1 MALVGVVMLED
12 LSDADLWARACAGEP
27 ECFGLIFDRHG
38 ERIRAYCARRTG
50 SLDAA
55 DDLVAIVFLEAWR
68 RRDDVDLVSMSAL
81 PWLYGVAGNTIR
93 RRHRVSQAHRRALE
107 RLPAALLTDDHAD
120 LVAGR
125 VDDER
130 HLAQISTA
138 LTRLRRDDQE
148 VLLLC
153 VWQGLDYASAAV
165 ALGVPVGTVRS
176 RLSRA
181 RRRLREESDPPRVAV
196 PITPATAPTPVQELS

>member
-1 MALVGVVMLED
+1 MAVPED
-12 LSDADLWARACAGEP
+12 LSDGELWARARAGEP
-27 ECFGLIFDRHG
+27 ECFGMLFDRHG
-38 ERIRAYCARRTG
+38 EQVRSYCARRTG

-55 DDLVAIVFLEAWR
+55 EDLVAIVFLEAWR
-68 RRDDVDLVSMSAL
+68 RRDEVDLVAESAL

-93 RRHRVSQAHRRALE
+93 RRHRVSQTHRRAID
-107 RLPAALLTDDHAD
+107 RLPVALHADDHAD
-120 LVAGR
+120 LVAAR

-130 HLAQISTA
+130 HLARVSAA
-138 LTRLRRDDQE
+138 LTRLRRSDQE

-181 RRRLREESDPPRVAV
+181 RRRLRDEADLPGAARPIPR
-196 PITPATAPTPVQELS
+196 ATTTPVQELT